1 MDFDHT
7 HYVPCLRWKM
17 GEYQAVLRLHDT
29 TKKMFTPLIQIPEI
43 GYDFKAKKL
52 KSTIDEH
59 LYEFVS
65 KKIYRKWG
73 TSFCFV
79 DLKLVGLSVRMEN
92 GVHPVKYVFDDLREA
107 GCSAVPVTGLDR
119 DKAYHQ
125 EIKKILVKD
134 KRSVC
139 FRISIEEAVKSSFGG
154 EIGSLL
160 SSLSV
165 QANNCD
171 FILDLGAPSN
181 FEPLEG
187 LSKLVLSVVN
197 KIPHLGKWQTFTI
210 IGTSFPDSMSE
221 IKIGSTNIPRHEWQ
235 LYKILIDSFTKTG
248 IRLPTF
254 GDYATAHPSFQEFD
268 MRKAKPSVKIRYS
281 TDNSFYILKGHNI
294 KDEKFGKNKQ
304 YHKLSR
310 KIVASKYF
318 CGSDFSW
325 GDKYIEECANGG
337 KPGYLTTWVEVD
349 TNHHIEKV
357 TQDIANFY
365 AS

>member
-1 MDFDHT
+1 MDFDHS

-29 TKKMFTPLIQIPEI
+29 TKKMFTPLIQVPEI

-52 KSTIDEH
+52 KKTIDEH

-65 KKIYRKWG
+65 KKILKKWG

-92 GVHPVKYVFDDLREA
+92 GVHPVKYVFDDLRKA
-107 GCSAVPVTGLDR
+107 KCSAIPVTGLDR

-125 EIKKILVKD
+125 EIKKILAKD
-134 KRSVC
+134 DRSIC
-139 FRISIEEAVKSSFGG
+139 LRISIEEAVKSSFEE

-160 SSLSV
+160 SLLSV

-171 FILDLGAPSN
+171 LILDLGAPAN

-187 LSKLVLSVVN
+187 FSKLIIGVVN
-197 KIPHLGKWQTFTI
+197 KMPYLREWQTFTI
-210 IGTSFPDSMSE
+210 ISTFFPESMSG
-221 IKIGSTNIPRHEWQ
+221 IKIGPTNIPRYEWQ
-235 LYKILIDSFTKTG
+235 LYRILIDRLLKRG

-254 GDYATAHPSFQEFD
+254 GDYATAHPSFREFD

-294 KDEKFGKNKQ
+294 RGERYGKNKQ
-304 YHKLSR
+304 YHSLSR
-310 KIVASKYF
+310 KVVESRCF

-325 GDKYIEECANGG
+325 GDEYIQQCANGG
-337 KPGYLTTWVEVD
+337 KPGSLTTWVTVD

-357 TQDIANFY
+357 TQDIASFY